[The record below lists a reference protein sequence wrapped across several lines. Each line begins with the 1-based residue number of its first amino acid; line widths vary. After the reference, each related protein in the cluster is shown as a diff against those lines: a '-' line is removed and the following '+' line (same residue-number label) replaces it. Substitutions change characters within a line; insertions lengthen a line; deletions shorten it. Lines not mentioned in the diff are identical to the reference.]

1 MTRIT
6 TKQPAAMPSQA
17 MTPVMPAASMLA
29 IIARAV
35 SDPAVDVAKMQAL
48 LDMQERILAKQ
59 AEAEFN
65 AALVRLADAM
75 PRVRKNGRVE
85 LGGGKGYD
93 FARWEDMD
101 TVVRPHKR
109 REGFTL
115 SFDMEAREG
124 GGAVVIGT
132 LLHAGGHSRR
142 ASIPLGLDAGAG
154 RNSLQAMG
162 STLSYGK
169 RYCAEML
176 LNIVREGAD
185 NDGLPAT
192 NAQAAHLSAAQVEE
206 LHALMRETRTLE
218 ARFLSVMAPGL
229 RSVADAPAADFPR
242 LKNALLTKRAALAK
256 RTQHTGEAA

>member
-6 TKQPAAMPSQA
+6 TKQPAAEPSQE
-17 MTPVMPAASMLA
+17 MTPAMPAASMLA
-29 IIARAV
+29 IIARAA

-101 TVVRPHKR
+101 TVVRPHMR

-185 NDGLPAT
+185 DDAATAKPA
-192 NAQAAHLSAAQVEE
+192 ALLSAAQVEE
-206 LHALMRETRTLE
+206 LGALMRATRTLE
-218 ARFLSVMAPGL
+218 ARFLTAMAPGL
-229 RSVADAPAADFPR
+229 RSVAEAPAADFPR
-242 LKNALLTKRAALAK
+242 LKNALLTKRAMLAK
-256 RTQHTGEAA
+256 RSERTGEAA